1 MLEITRQKGVTPT
14 RVDRMMEWFST
25 ALEEQKCKQKQPF
38 QDLNIDRKDMIVQQK
53 VTYTLPMHHFNLIF
67 DPGSTLYLLYYHIY
81 FCLSMG
87 IG

>member
-53 VTYTLPMHHFNLIF
+53 VTYTLPMHHFNLIL
-67 DPGSTLYLLYYHIY
+67 SRLNIVLTLLSYLFLP
-81 FCLSMG
+81 
-87 IG
+87 